1 MNKASKLIK
10 KSIVFTKKSAIFAPA
25 SLLQDSIA
33 QLVEHNTFNVGV
45 LGSSPSRV
53 TFFLLQ
59 LIITDSIAQLVEHN
73 IFNVG
78 VLGSSPSRVTSWD
91 KSVVFRFVLFLSYLW
106 NTLHIRLG
114 FEIVILY
121 NTNFDNPY
129 FNQKKFKSLSQ
140 NKFGASIYK
149 SEKAVPVIETTF
161 PIMKNYITTIFTLL
175 LQK

>member
-59 LIITDSIAQLVEHN
+59 VIITDLIAQLVEHN
-73 IFNVG
+73 TFNVW
-78 VLGSSPSRVTSWD
+78 VLGSSPSLVTSH
-91 KSVVFRFVLFLSYLW
+91 KTNQFGLSFYFYFPFHVLFCFSP
-106 NTLHIRLG
+106 I
-114 FEIVILY
+114 
-121 NTNFDNPY
+121 P
-129 FNQKKFKSLSQ
+129 
-140 NKFGASIYK
+140 SINNL
-149 SEKAVPVIETTF
+149 V
-161 PIMKNYITTIFTLL
+161 
-175 LQK
+175 